1 MIANLEYIC
10 ELFLL
15 FVKGRRDRV
24 FEEEC
29 NMSSFLELAT
39 DCYNIYFVL
48 LCFFLN
54 WFSLFFFGLSL
65 QQIGVDNELNR
76 RQKELQKVS
85 LVERNLKPNWE
96 SNYETHKPKV

>member
-48 LCFFLN
+48 CAFF
-54 WFSLFFFGLSL
+54 SIGL
-65 QQIGVDNELNR
+65 
-76 RQKELQKVS
+76 VS
-85 LVERNLKPNWE
+85 SFLIYL
-96 SNYETHKPKV
+96 SNKSASIMN